1 MGKAL
6 ANACPDH
13 ARAVIN
19 SKEDAAKRKSQ
30 RRPSKRDWAR
40 AGLALLEEKGVSGVT
55 IIGLAKSLGVSGRSF
70 YRQFSGLSELRDS
83 ILKYW
88 EEVLT
93 DNITAA
99 ARPESVLPAERIY
112 RLMVQVIERD
122 AGRYDH
128 AILVWARS
136 DAKAKAAFDRT
147 MGKRFEFTAWMFSR
161 AGFSKRQAEL
171 RGRLLVTYLMGE
183 SSAGLKS
190 NPDWLNVV
198 RDEHEILMR
207 PPTAATGNDIL
218 SELAAERDREESKRS
233 EIARMA
239 QLTTM
244 EEMAASIAHEVN
256 QPLAAIV
263 ANTKAAERWLS
274 RLTPD
279 IDEALTCLKDIA
291 VDGRRASEI
300 IDSVRAMF
308 KKDAAERS
316 AVDINEVM
324 KEVLAL
330 LRTEL
335 LRSDVVV
342 LSDLGSELPQPFV
355 NRVQLQQVFMNLVIN
370 AVEAMKRTDRARV
383 LRVRSDTDASGHVI
397 TTVQDTGPG
406 ITPENQSRIFE
417 AFFTTKST
425 GTGLG
430 LSICKSIVEAHG
442 GTLTAAS
449 APEQGTIFTIVLP
462 TGLEN
467 D

>member
-1 MGKAL
+1 
-6 ANACPDH
+6 
-13 ARAVIN
+13 
-19 SKEDAAKRKSQ
+19 
-30 RRPSKRDWAR
+30 
-40 AGLALLEEKGVSGVT
+40 
-55 IIGLAKSLGVSGRSF
+55 
-70 YRQFSGLSELRDS
+70 
-83 ILKYW
+83 
-88 EEVLT
+88 
-93 DNITAA
+93 
-99 ARPESVLPAERIY
+99 
-112 RLMVQVIERD
+112 
-122 AGRYDH
+122 
-128 AILVWARS
+128 
-136 DAKAKAAFDRT
+136 
-147 MGKRFEFTAWMFSR
+147 
-161 AGFSKRQAEL
+161 
-171 RGRLLVTYLMGE
+171 MGE

-370 AVEAMKRTDRARV
+370 AIEAMKRTDRARV